1 MNQDERIIFFKN
13 KFDEIVDKLGPLE
26 EKIFINILKDKLNP
40 YRLLNQESDITN
52 AYRLIN
58 EIKEESTH
66 DFSSLSN
73 DELKISKY
81 NEWFKQIFLLF
92 NTQTL
97 DHVIEDLDITNNSK
111 LMMLN
116 KAASMIDDYL
126 TNVEGN
132 QNGKNELE
140 KLKTILKRR
149 KEQIPVLDYKEDSEY
164 YFGLTT
170 EKIQKLY
177 DFLKNEYID
186 DNPNFE
192 NSFKIKKK
200 AHINKTLW
208 KKSQRSLFVLLYLLN
223 NKALFF
229 ENTSIAL
236 ISDNIFYRAEISF
249 KAKDSISSLSK
260 ISKNLQNDEY
270 LSLNYPLLVDSLAK
284 IIDLAKL

>member
-13 KFDEIVDKLGPLE
+13 KFDEIVDKLVPLE

-40 YRLLNQESDITN
+40 FRLLNQESDITN

-58 EIKEESTH
+58 EIKEEATH

-170 EKIQKLY
+170 
-177 DFLKNEYID
+177 
-186 DNPNFE
+186 
-192 NSFKIKKK
+192 
-200 AHINKTLW
+200 
-208 KKSQRSLFVLLYLLN
+208 
-223 NKALFF
+223 
-229 ENTSIAL
+229 
-236 ISDNIFYRAEISF
+236 
-249 KAKDSISSLSK
+249 
-260 ISKNLQNDEY
+260 
-270 LSLNYPLLVDSLAK
+270 
-284 IIDLAKL
+284 